1 MKLNFSDIVYSF
13 SYGLDSIEA
22 QIEAINHGHAKRV
35 AVLCYFLGKHAH
47 MSDEQL
53 TELMA
58 MACLHDNA
66 LTQYLRE
73 EQSDKA
79 AGDNIAKMMKGHC
92 IIGEENISR
101 LPFSKAVKDAIL
113 YHHEEANGNGPF
125 GRTPKDTPIMAQFIH
140 MADVLDIKFNLE
152 TIDGEK
158 YNAICEYVRQ
168 NTGIRFSEYCSHL
181 FLEKIKPE
189 ELKSLQKASVNEYL
203 RNLSEKKERDFSEAE
218 IREICNFWIKI
229 IDYKSS
235 FTKSH
240 SREIAK
246 KAEHLGRYYG
256 FDGEKCLALYIAG
269 TVHDLGKLTTDSN
282 ILEKP
287 DKLSEE
293 EFKHIQ
299 NHAYQSWI
307 MLKDVRG
314 LENITLWAVNHHEK
328 LNGEGYPFGKKAEQL
343 SFEERMMACIDIY
356 QALTEERPYK
366 KGFSHDKT
374 IEIMRDMAAKNML
387 DETIVEDIYL
397 CFRAA

>member
-1 MKLNFSDIVYSF
+1 MKLNFSDIVCSF

-22 QIEAINHGHAKRV
+22 QVEAINHGHAKRV

-53 TELMA
+53 TELIA

-66 LTQYLRE
+66 LTQYLRKE
-73 EQSDKA
+73 ENEKDGQE
-79 AGDNIAKMMKGHC
+79 NIAKMMKGHC
-92 IIGEENISR
+92 MIGEENIRR
-101 LPFSKAVKDAIL
+101 LPFSKAVKNAIL
-113 YHHEEANGNGPF
+113 YHHEEANGKGPF
-125 GRTPKDTPIMAQFIH
+125 GKTSKDTPVMAQFIH
-140 MADVLDIKFNLE
+140 MADVLDSKFKFD
-152 TIDGEK
+152 TIDSEK

-168 NTGIRFSEYCSHL
+168 NTGIRFSEYCTEL
-181 FLEKIKPE
+181 FLEKVEME
-189 ELKSLQKASVNEYL
+189 ELKTLQKESLNEYL
-203 RNLSEKKERDFSEAE
+203 KNLSEKKEREFSEVE
-218 IREICNFWIKI
+218 VREICNFWTKI

-235 FTKSH
+235 FTKNH

-246 KAEHLGRYYG
+246 KAEQLGRYYG
-256 FDGEKCLALYIAG
+256 FDDEKCLALYVAG

-287 DKLSEE
+287 DKLSAE

-314 LENITLWAVNHHEK
+314 LEEITLWAVNHHEK
-328 LNGEGYPFGKKAEQL
+328 LNGEGYPFGKKGEEL

-387 DETIVEDIYL
+387 DRNIVEDIYQ
-397 CFRAA
+397 CWSVA

>member
-1 MKLNFSDIVYSF
+1 MKLNFSDIVCSF

-22 QIEAINHGHAKRV
+22 QVEAINHGHAKRV

-53 TELMA
+53 TELIA

-73 EQSDKA
+73 EQNEKT
-79 AGDNIAKMMKGHC
+79 GQENIAKMMKGHC
-92 IIGEENISR
+92 MIGEENISR
-101 LPFSKAVKDAIL
+101 LPFSKAVKNAIL
-113 YHHEEANGNGPF
+113 YHHEEANGKGPF
-125 GRTPKDTPIMAQFIH
+125 GKTSKNTPVMAQFIH
-140 MADVLDIKFNLE
+140 MADVLDIKFKLGI
-152 TIDGEK
+152 IDSEK
-158 YNAICEYVRQ
+158 YKAICEYVRQ
-168 NTGIRFSEYCSHL
+168 NTGIRFSEYCTEL
-181 FLEKIKPE
+181 FLEKVELE
-189 ELKSLQKASVNEYL
+189 ELKTLQKASLNEYL
-203 RNLSEKKERDFSEAE
+203 NNLSEKKEREFSEVE
-218 IREICNFWIKI
+218 VREICNFWIKI

-256 FDGEKCLALYIAG
+256 FDDEKCLALYVAG

-287 DKLSEE
+287 DKLSAE

-314 LENITLWAVNHHEK
+314 LEEITLWAVNHHEK
-328 LNGEGYPFGKKAEQL
+328 LNGEGYPFGKKGEEL

-374 IEIMRDMAAKNML
+374 IEIMRDMAAQNML
-387 DETIVEDIYL
+387 DGNIVEDIYQ
-397 CFRAA
+397 CWSVA